1 MKKNKKEK
9 TIIMVFAIILIVIT
23 IYNIYV
29 MYKNIEIS
37 TEYETKKTSLS
48 TNYEENVD
56 NYTKKEDSIEGML
69 EKTTKSVVG
78 ISKLINTGGSIL
90 NNISSDELGLGT
102 GIIVGSNGY
111 ILSNSHVTGE
121 KYSNCY
127 ITIDENNYKGT
138 VVWSDLNLDLS
149 IVKIQAEN
157 LNYIEIGDSEN
168 IKVGNKV
175 FAIGNPIGYEFR
187 KTVTSGIISAVNRTI
202 KIDENDIIELKKMFN
217 RNFTKGFMLNEDN
230 NNFTYDK
237 RPNNIGIEVG
247 QVISKVKND
256 LKIKLTYGVSV
267 HDGLRILDDK
277 EDKGLVINK
286 MFINNK
292 HDKNIEVSGKGTD
305 IKESQST
312 TETNNTNN
320 INMPTQ
326 TTNTSTNSTQ
336 TTNKVEITDWKLR
349 LANYDNLL
357 PEDFEVEL
365 ANIDNSKDPK
375 QFDARAVKYLKDMI
389 NAMKKDGN
397 TKIWCQSTFRSV
409 KRQKELYDASVQKY
423 LKQGKKQE
431 EADKLTLEYIN
442 KPGGSDHNLGLAV
455 DFNYVDNSFAKT
467 SEYKW
472 LLKNAENYG
481 FILRY
486 PEDKEDKTKI
496 AYESWHWR

>member
-1 MKKNKKEK
+1 MEDIYRNGNYRRKSSHRSKHSAKTVSYRPQYNSNNRNNKNRKRRKKAKRMEEPKLNKKK
-9 TIIMVFAIILIVIT
+9 VFMVIAIPILII
-23 IYNIYV
+23 
-29 MYKNIEIS
+29 
-37 TEYETKKTSLS
+37 
-48 TNYEENVD
+48 
-56 NYTKKEDSIEGML
+56 
-69 EKTTKSVVG
+69 
-78 ISKLINTGGSIL
+78 
-90 NNISSDELGLGT
+90 
-102 GIIVGSNGY
+102 
-111 ILSNSHVTGE
+111 
-121 KYSNCY
+121 
-127 ITIDENNYKGT
+127 
-138 VVWSDLNLDLS
+138 
-149 IVKIQAEN
+149 
-157 LNYIEIGDSEN
+157 
-168 IKVGNKV
+168 
-175 FAIGNPIGYEFR
+175 
-187 KTVTSGIISAVNRTI
+187 
-202 KIDENDIIELKKMFN
+202 
-217 RNFTKGFMLNEDN
+217 
-230 NNFTYDK
+230 
-237 RPNNIGIEVG
+237 
-247 QVISKVKND
+247 
-256 LKIKLTYGVSV
+256 
-267 HDGLRILDDK
+267 
-277 EDKGLVINK
+277 

-292 HDKNIEVSGKGTD
+292 KGKNIEVSGKGTD

-312 TETNNTNN
+312 TETNN

-365 ANIDNSKDPK
+365 ANSKDPK

-423 LKQGKKQE
+423 LKQGKTQE

-496 AYESWHWR
+496 AYESWHWRYVGEENAKRMNELNMCLEEYVEYLQKGNK